1 MCHNEKNFKKSI
13 DKLKNLCYNIDKIKG
28 KGNNKMFYVETKMGY
43 EEFTTY
49 REAEIY
55 CGTHGIHPENICED

>member
-1 MCHNEKNFKKSI
+1 V
-13 DKLKNLCYNIDKIKG
+13 CYNIDKIKG
-28 KGNNKMFYVETKMGY
+28 KGNNRMFYVETKMGY